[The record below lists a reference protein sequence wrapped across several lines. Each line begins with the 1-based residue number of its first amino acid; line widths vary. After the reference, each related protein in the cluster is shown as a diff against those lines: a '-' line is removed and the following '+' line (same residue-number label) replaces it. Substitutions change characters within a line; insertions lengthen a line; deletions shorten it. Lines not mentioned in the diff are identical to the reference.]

1 MSHPK
6 RVRES
11 KPSSDMFTPYFSGV
25 APFAGARI
33 EMEKRKPQR
42 QYQDFAPHAG
52 ARIEIARFPVAPC
65 FLPSHSV
72 RVRES
77 KCPAPENA
85 KGLLPSHPARVRES
99 KSGKCDYLGNPNVA
113 PHAGA
118 RIEIQINPAGR
129 CCRSSHLTRV
139 RESKH
144 AKLTCNTQVVAPI
157 RVCESKYT
165 IRRWCLCR
173 TSRGCANRNYTLDFL
188 RQIQPGRTLRGCANQ
203 NIFSPCP

>member
-1 MSHPK
+1 MLCFELSGCAIYGVAPCTGARIEMWQMRLSWQSK
-6 RVRES
+6 CRIPRGCANRNLPATCSRRTFLESRPSRVRES
-11 KPSSDMFTPYFSGV
+11 KWKSES
-25 APFAGARI
+25 
-33 EMEKRKPQR
+33 RKDNIR
-42 QYQDFAPHAG
+42 T
-52 ARIEIARFPVAPC
+52 
-65 FLPSHSV
+65 SHLT

-157 RVCESKYT
+157 RVCESKCEE
-165 IRRWCLCR
+165 W
-173 TSRGCANRNYTLDFL
+173 
-188 RQIQPGRTLRGCANQ
+188 
-203 NIFSPCP
+203 